1 MSSAS
6 RQFGPD
12 TTNREESHHEPQHRP
27 RRRQGCVTR
36 RPGGQLR
43 RGATQDSPRRH
54 VGHYDTYATAA
65 VGDDNAH
72 GRIDEDESGFDC
84 RVMGNLRCGP
94 GALLPD
100 GSLAAPGDY
109 SDPNCWPGAIYCP
122 QERPQSTL

>member
-1 MSSAS
+1 MNRSIALVVAKAVLRAGLAVSFAAAPH
-6 RQFGPD
+6 RTAHAD
-12 TTNREESHHEPQHRP
+12 T
-27 RRRQGCVTR
+27 
-36 RPGGQLR
+36 
-43 RGATQDSPRRH
+43 

-84 RVMGNLRCGP
+84 RVMGNLSCGP

-122 QERPQSTL
+122 QERPQTTL